1 MGCGSDASGD
11 AGFAESAIGK
21 LAVAGAELLRT
32 PESIINDTTN
42 TIEAASATGALTR
55 IQNASDLMRGE
66 RFSMAPVI
74 DVTLSEL
81 ACANTN

>member
-21 LAVAGAELLRT
+21 LAVAELLRT

-55 IQNASDLMRGE
+55 IQNASDLVRGE